1 VIGEQRKLLEDSR
14 GAWVQIKEAGGADPL
29 AQQGTLTHLADLER
43 GIVAEV
49 GVIGDL
55 ASDEIDS
62 IGKKAEDKRT
72 DEEKGRVVQLKN
84 LDMYLLEGRARIA
97 EARRKLQDLA
107 AEDAVSRAEAA
118 LVALKRAR
126 EQLLQPIDALR
137 EVAGD
142 QMSLFQETTAV
153 AQADSGTLMGSAAQP
168 SPLIPAWMEPPVLAE
183 REGGLRDRVEEVRA
197 RVAPAA
203 EHVDDPQLKPE
214 QKKAI
219 TMYKEALPFVAEASA
234 AMDRARTALTGKKLP
249 DAAAAER
256 DALIA
261 LAKAIERFA
270 DLKQTI
276 DLASETQ
283 KQLVTLLSPDSAKQ
297 LAPAERGAQ
306 ARDALE
312 ANVARMARIKDLIAD
327 ELTKVADQEKQV
339 DAAGSGAGS
348 AAQQAEAAK
357 QEVEQ
362 QKQLYA
368 QAEKLRGE
376 AEKAIGDLD
385 AAVKA
390 NKDPLTPAKAADAKL
405 DELRR
410 LFFNVIEHLQDLVRR
425 QGETRDQTSAAQA
438 EDEIARAPK
447 LPQLEQRQSEHGQ
460 LAKAITDKLAEMA
473 DAAGKQPQ
481 QQPGAPSPKN
491 LAAAADEVRLAQ
503 GDMADAKGQ
512 LDKAVTTKN
521 QSFSLDPAVKSQAKA
536 VEHLE
541 NALRLLQPPKQQDQK
556 QDQQKQD
563 QQKQDQQKQ
572 QQQQQQQQQG
582 GAGQRAR
589 DMDAQRQRDK
599 QQHEAQ
605 GDAVD
610 KDW

>member
-1 VIGEQRKLLEDSR
+1 
-14 GAWVQIKEAGGADPL
+14 
-29 AQQGTLTHLADLER
+29 
-43 GIVAEV
+43 
-49 GVIGDL
+49 
-55 ASDEIDS
+55 
-62 IGKKAEDKRT
+62 
-72 DEEKGRVVQLKN
+72 
-84 LDMYLLEGRARIA
+84 
-97 EARRKLQDLA
+97 
-107 AEDAVSRAEAA
+107 
-118 LVALKRAR
+118 
-126 EQLLQPIDALR
+126 
-137 EVAGD
+137 
-142 QMSLFQETTAV
+142 
-153 AQADSGTLMGSAAQP
+153 
-168 SPLIPAWMEPPVLAE
+168 
-183 REGGLRDRVEEVRA
+183 
-197 RVAPAA
+197 
-203 EHVDDPQLKPE
+203 
-214 QKKAI
+214 
-219 TMYKEALPFVAEASA
+219 MYKEALPLVAEAST
-234 AMDRARTALTGKKLP
+234 AMDRARTALAGKKLP

-283 KQLVTLLSPDSAKQ
+283 KQLVTLLSPDAAKQ
-297 LAPAERGAQ
+297 LPAAQRGAQ
-306 ARDALE
+306 AKDALD
-312 ANVARMARIKDLIAD
+312 ANTARMTRIKDLIAE
-327 ELTKVADQEKQV
+327 ELAKVAEQEKQV
-339 DAAGSGAGS
+339 EAAGSGSGAGS

-357 QEVEQ
+357 QQVDQ

-376 AEKAIGDLD
+376 AEQAIAQLD

-447 LPQLEQRQSEHGQ
+447 LPEIEQRQAEHGQ

-491 LAAAADEVRLAQ
+491 LAAAADEVRLGQ

-536 VEHLE
+536 IEHLE
-541 NALRLLQPPKQQDQK
+541 NALRLLQPPKQPDQK
-556 QDQQKQD
+556 DQKDQKKD
-563 QQKQDQQKQ
+563 QKDQKKDQK

-605 GDAVD
+605 SDAVD